1 MFEYINLETGSNWN
15 NLISTRLIYTILS
28 TLRCCIVCSTFWFFI
43 KKWTNKN
50 PDCLWLYIFLFL
62 SQEYILYFD
71 LRITM
76 AWIILWTTYYWLE
89 TMADNNRGGSST
101 NEITYYLNIENAKIL
116 AFCIVCGFVM
126 YHGVLHLK
134 YGKLLNDGLYKFPNV
149 TPSSYNVLMLCS

>member
-1 MFEYINLETGSNWN
+1 MNEKQHRQSLTK
-15 NLISTRLIYTILS
+15 
-28 TLRCCIVCSTFWFFI
+28 FFI
-43 KKWTNKN
+43 SLSPSPK
-50 PDCLWLYIFLFL
+50 YI
-62 SQEYILYFD
+62 SYFD
-71 LRITM
+71 LRTTV

-134 YGKLLNDGLYKFPNV
+134 YGKPLNEGLYEFYNE
-149 TPSSYNVLMLCS
+149 TPSSYNAAMCHVHKQHVIYGLFKDTKRWGYLDLWQF